1 MKRYF
6 TAILISAFLLL
17 SLVGC
22 AAKYNTDDF
31 IGKTSEEIISKYGI
45 FDCISAPVSE
55 DGLYRNCQCG
65 YTTKEPKKGFLGTSP
80 EVLLFISFD
89 ENGVAIECEEGYRPG
104 G

>member
-55 DGLYRNCQCG
+55 DG
-65 YTTKEPKKGFLGTSP
+65 
-80 EVLLFISFD
+80 
-89 ENGVAIECEEGYRPG
+89 
-104 G
+104 

>member
-1 MKRYF
+1 
-6 TAILISAFLLL
+6 LVL

-22 AAKYNTDDF
+22 TAKYNADDF
-31 IGKTSEEIISKYGI
+31 IGKTSVEIISKYGV
-45 FDCISAPVSE
+45 FDCIGTPASE

-65 YTTKEPKKGFLGTSP
+65 YTIKESQKGFLGTSA